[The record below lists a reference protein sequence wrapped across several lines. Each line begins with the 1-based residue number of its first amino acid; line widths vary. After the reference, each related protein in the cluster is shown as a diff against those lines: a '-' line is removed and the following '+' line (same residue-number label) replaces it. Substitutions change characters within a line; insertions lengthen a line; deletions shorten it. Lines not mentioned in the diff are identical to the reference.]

1 MDKITKQVNVEEI
14 MAEIRKEIEDKGY
27 KSENISFSDI
37 PFCAGRFEDNIGYL
51 HDNFSVAAYR
61 PLESGGKLGA
71 LNTIRKKILRKLI
84 KFYIEPIVEDQNEN
98 NKLMTACLN
107 DLFYDLE
114 AMRKKVKS
122 LEEDIKKLE
131 ESK

>member
-1 MDKITKQVNVEEI
+1 MDVIAKKVNVEEI

-27 KSENISFSDI
+27 RSENISFSDI

-51 HDNFSVAAYR
+51 HENYSVPAYR
-61 PLESGGKLGA
+61 PLGSGGKFGA
-71 LNTIRKKILRKLI
+71 LNNIRKKILRKLV

-114 AMRKKVKS
+114 AMRRKVKS
-122 LEEDIKKLE
+122 LEDDIKKLK